1 MDLLELQQRANILVD
16 KVNQYEENLTGLELD
31 ENQVINEHTYVDIFC
46 LRPVL
51 KLLFG
56 KDVSEKLSRTTVNDN
71 PLRLYLSSAPANN
84 QYTTF
89 FKEPSGY
96 IITEFEQPVL
106 TTNGTIGGEDFAVGY
121 FGGKVKSGWNAFNAT
136 NPTAGRFDCE
146 PDDTSSF
153 ATLVYYYPTP
163 IYATSFILNSSNA
176 GDVNY
181 MLVPRS
187 AKLYGSN
194 DLENWNDIT
203 KYTLLN
209 TYNFGNE
216 LEDTPDHEYLTKNV
230 NSYKLYALR
239 VTDTEYTDNRCM
251 IGYFKING
259 YSRQPTI
266 EDDWYVN
273 GTEHP
278 FIQNI
283 DMWNSYNMTQLDIQQ
298 LKGMTRQEAIEK
310 GIGLS
315 YSSNIKDALVTES
328 QVANLFNWNT
338 TSDVL
343 TKNNT
348 YTFNRQVPGLVL
360 YYLGNGYDGVYTAT
374 IPYNPVSAN
383 INNVNFKTPP
393 LYGAYYDNTD
403 ITKSQVGLEMGAE
416 CCRIFLPGCNYLGG
430 KLLSPQ
436 QIWQPDR
443 KVGDANLNY
452 GYNYQG
458 KALYH
463 ELVFKQRR
471 TGCEASGV
479 DFTEA
484 LSTVPDNDPQGLAT
498 RLTLAHQK
506 DYYFNRPW
514 FKELDRYSSI
524 PDSSS
529 SLASNIISNSN
540 VEYTEIGDL
549 ADFITTHGS
558 LSIDDGVA
566 SNFSTQNYASIT
578 NNSTYKNNNTYI
590 FTFTTASDISTLQ
603 NIYHA
608 EKFLN
613 LEVAN
618 GYIRSF
624 CWQTIVTTN
633 LKQVAANTQYTI
645 KVVVS
650 NSNTKTF
657 YEVDSNGTET
667 QLFVMSDSGMDF
679 NNTSYSSLIGLGSYN
694 HDSPFLGT
702 MDFKNCSVQLQNS
715 DTIQSFVEVTNQT
728 RPMTDEEFYNNY
740 KLDYNT
746 FADALN
752 LPK

>member
-16 KVNQYEENLTGLELD
+16 KVNQYEESLTGLELD
-31 ENQVINEHTYVDIFC
+31 ENQVINEHKYVDIFC

-56 KDVSEKLSRTTVNDN
+56 KDVSEKTSRTTVNDN

-89 FKEPSGY
+89 FKKPSGY
-96 IITEFEQPVL
+96 INIPFEQPVV
-106 TTNGTIGGEDFAVGY
+106 TESGAPGGDTFTAGSFNGHTV
-121 FGGKVKSGWNAFNAT
+121 SGWNASWAT
-136 NPTAGRFDCE
+136 NPTEGRFDYE
-146 PDDTSSF
+146 PFNSSGF
-153 ATLVYYYPTP
+153 LVYYYPEAQ
-163 IYATSFILNSSNA
+163 IATSFEISSLNAS
-176 GDVNY
+176 DVDY
-181 MLVPRS
+181 MLVPKK
-187 AKLYGSN
+187 ANLYGTN
-194 DLENWNDIT
+194 DVDNWQDIT
-203 KYTLLN
+203 KYTLLHS
-209 TYNFGNE
+209 YNFGSE
-216 LEDTPDHEYLTKNV
+216 LKNNDTHTYQINNT
-230 NSYKLYALR
+230 NSYKIYALE
-239 VTDTEYTDNRCM
+239 VTDTDYTDDRFM
-251 IGYFKING
+251 IGYFKINC
-259 YSRQPTI
+259 YTRQPSEI
-266 EDDWYVN
+266 EDWYVN
-273 GTEHP
+273 GTEHS
-278 FIQNI
+278 FVQNI
-283 DMWNSYNMTQLDIQQ
+283 DMWNNYNMTQLDIQQ
-298 LKGMTRQEAIEK
+298 LKEMTRQEAIEK

-338 TSDVL
+338 TSDIL

-374 IPYNPVSAN
+374 IPYNPVSSN
-383 INNVNFKTPP
+383 INSVNFKTPP
-393 LYGAYYDNTD
+393 LYGAYYDNTE
-403 ITKSQVGLEMGAE
+403 ISESQVGLDMGAE
-416 CCRIFLPGCNYLGG
+416 CCRIFLPGCNYFSGRLI
-430 KLLSPQ
+430 SPQ

-471 TGCEASGV
+471 TGCEAANV

-498 RLTLAHQK
+498 RLTLSHQK

-514 FKELDRYSSI
+514 FNELDSYSSI

-549 ADFITTHGS
+549 ADFITTNGS

-566 SNFSTQNYASIT
+566 SNFSTQNYASMT

-590 FTFTTASDISTLQ
+590 FTFTTASNINNSQ
-603 NIYHA
+603 NVFYS
-608 EKFLN
+608 EYFFN
-613 LEVAN
+613 LEVHS
-618 GYIRSF
+618 GYLRSYS
-624 CWQTIVTTN
+624 WQTKTTVK
-633 LKQVAANTQYTI
+633 LKQVATNAQYTI

-657 YEVDSNGTET
+657 YDVNEDGTET
-667 QLFVMSDSGMDF
+667 QLYVMSDSAMNF
-679 NNTSYSSLIGLGSYN
+679 SNTSYSSLIGLSSYN
-694 HDSPFLGT
+694 QDSPFLGT
-702 MDFKNCSVQLQNS
+702 MDFKNCSIQLNGS
-715 DTIQSFVEVTNQT
+715 DTPQTFVEVIKKT
-728 RPMTDEEFYNNY
+728 RPMTDDEFYNSY

>member
-1 MDLLELQQRANILVD
+1 MDLLELQQRANVLVD
-16 KVNQYEENLTGLELD
+16 KVNQYEESLTGLELD
-31 ENQVINEHTYVDIFC
+31 ENQVINEHTYADIFC

-56 KDVSEKLSRTTVNDN
+56 KDVSEKLSRTTVNDIDFN
-71 PLRLYLSSAPANN
+71 LISSSAPANN
-84 QYTTF
+84 TTISF
-89 FKEPSGY
+89 FE
-96 IITEFEQPVL
+96 
-106 TTNGTIGGEDFAVGY
+106 
-121 FGGKVKSGWNAFNAT
+121 
-136 NPTAGRFDCE
+136 
-146 PDDTSSF
+146 
-153 ATLVYYYPTP
+153 
-163 IYATSFILNSSNA
+163 
-176 GDVNY
+176 
-181 MLVPRS
+181 
-187 AKLYGSN
+187 
-194 DLENWNDIT
+194 
-203 KYTLLN
+203 N
-209 TYNFGNE
+209 TYS
-216 LEDTPDHEYLTKNV
+216 TV
-230 NSYKLYALR
+230 
-239 VTDTEYTDNRCM
+239 
-251 IGYFKING
+251 
-259 YSRQPTI
+259 
-266 EDDWYVN
+266 
-273 GTEHP
+273 EHP
-278 FIQNI
+278 FVQNI
-283 DMWNSYNMTQLDIQQ
+283 DMWNSYNMTQLDVQQ
-298 LKGMTRQEAIEK
+298 LKEMTRQEAIEK

-348 YTFNRQVPGLVL
+348 YAFNRQVPGLVL

-383 INNVNFKTPP
+383 INYVNFNTPP
-393 LYGAYYDNTD
+393 LYGAYYDKSD

-416 CCRIFLPGCNYLGG
+416 CCRIFLPGCNFFGG
-430 KLLSPQ
+430 RLLSPQ

-484 LSTVPDNDPQGLAT
+484 LSSIPDNDPQGLAT
-498 RLTLAHQK
+498 RLTLSHQR
-506 DYYFNRPW
+506 DYYYNRPW
-514 FKELDRYSSI
+514 FSELNTYRNN
-524 PDSSS
+524 PDNSS
-529 SLASNIISNSN
+529 SLANKIIDNSKM
-540 VEYTEIGDL
+540 EYEVIGDL
-549 ADFITTHGS
+549 ADFITKQPGLVLT
-558 LSIDDGVA
+558 DGIA
-566 SNFSTQNYASIT
+566 SSFSSQNYASIT
-578 NNSTYKNNNTYI
+578 NNSTYKNNNIYI
-590 FTFTTASDISTLQ
+590 FDFTTGSNVSSTQ
-603 NIYHA
+603 NIFHSEY
-608 EKFLN
+608 FLN
-613 LEVAN
+613 LEVSN
-618 GYIRSF
+618 NQLRSYS
-624 CWQTIVTTN
+624 WSGSTN
-633 LKQVAANTQYTI
+633 TLISIEPNKHYKI

-679 NNTSYSSLIGLGSYN
+679 NNTSYSSLIGLSSYN

-702 MDFKNCSVQLQNS
+702 MDFKNCSVQLHNS

>member
-1 MDLLELQQRANILVD
+1 MDLLELQQRANVLVD
-16 KVNQYEENLTGLELD
+16 KVNQYEESLTGLELD
-31 ENQVINEHTYVDIFC
+31 EEQIINEHKYVDIFC

-89 FKEPSGY
+89 FKTSSGY
-96 IITEFEQPVL
+96 INVPFEQPIV
-106 TTNGTIGGEDFAVGY
+106 TTDGTPGGTSFVACSFNGRVREWRAY
-121 FGGKVKSGWNAFNAT
+121 YAT
-136 NPTAGRFDCE
+136 NPTEGRFDCE
-146 PDDTSSF
+146 PFNSSGF
-153 ATLVYYYPTP
+153 LVYYYPEAQ
-163 IYATSFILNSSNA
+163 IATSFEISSLNA
-176 GDVNY
+176 ADAKY
-181 MLVPRS
+181 ALVPKKAS
-187 AKLYGSN
+187 LYGSN
-194 DLENWNDIT
+194 DIENWQDKT
-203 KYTLLN
+203 KYTLLQS
-209 TYNFGNE
+209 YDFENE
-216 LEDTPDHEYLTKNV
+216 LKNNDTHTYQINNT
-230 NSYKLYALR
+230 NSYRMYALE
-239 VTDTEYTDNRCM
+239 VTDTDYSQDRFM
-251 IGYFKING
+251 IGYFKINCYAKRLIG
-259 YSRQPTI
+259 EY
-266 EDDWYVN
+266 DWYVN

-278 FIQNI
+278 FVQNI
-283 DMWNSYNMTQLDIQQ
+283 DMWNNYNMTQLDIQQ
-298 LKGMTRQEAIEK
+298 LKEMTRQEAIEK

-338 TSDVL
+338 TSDVV

-383 INNVNFKTPP
+383 INYVNFNTPP
-393 LYGAYYDNTD
+393 LYGAYYDKDD

-416 CCRIFLPGCNYLGG
+416 CCRIFLPGCNFFGG
-430 KLLSPQ
+430 RLLSPQ
-436 QIWQPDR
+436 QIWQPDKR
-443 KVGDANLNY
+443 VGDDNINL

-471 TGCEASGV
+471 TGCEDADV

-498 RLTLAHQK
+498 RLTLSHQK

-514 FKELDRYSSI
+514 FKELDSYSSI

-549 ADFITTHGS
+549 ADFITTNGS
-558 LSIDDGVA
+558 LSIDDGIV
-566 SNFSTQNYASIT
+566 SNFSRENYASIT
-578 NNSTYKNNNTYI
+578 NNSTYKNNNIYI
-590 FTFTTASDISTLQ
+590 FDFTTGSNVSSTQ
-603 NIYHA
+603 NIFHSEY
-608 EKFLN
+608 FLN
-613 LEVAN
+613 LEVSSN
-618 GYIRSF
+618 KLSSYSWSGS
-624 CWQTIVTTN
+624 TN
-633 LKQVAANTQYTI
+633 TLKSIEPNKHYTI
-645 KVVVS
+645 KVVIS

-657 YEVDSNGTET
+657 YEIAEDGTEN
-667 QLFVMSDSGMDF
+667 QLLVMTDTGMNF
-679 NNTSYSSLIGLGSYN
+679 NNTSYNTFIGLSSYN
-694 HDSPFLGT
+694 QDSPFLGT
-702 MDFKNCSVQLQNS
+702 MDFKNCSVQLNGS
-715 DTIQSFVEVTNQT
+715 EDVIPFIEVVEKT
-728 RPMTDEEFYNNY
+728 RPMTDDEFYNSY

>member
-1 MDLLELQQRANILVD
+1 MDLLELQQRANVLVD
-16 KVNQYEENLTGLELD
+16 KVNQYEESLVGLELD

-56 KDVSEKLSRTTVNDN
+56 KDVTEKLSRTTVNDIDFN
-71 PLRLYLSSAPANN
+71 LISSSAPANN
-84 QYTTF
+84 TTISF
-89 FKEPSGY
+89 FE
-96 IITEFEQPVL
+96 
-106 TTNGTIGGEDFAVGY
+106 
-121 FGGKVKSGWNAFNAT
+121 
-136 NPTAGRFDCE
+136 
-146 PDDTSSF
+146 
-153 ATLVYYYPTP
+153 
-163 IYATSFILNSSNA
+163 
-176 GDVNY
+176 
-181 MLVPRS
+181 
-187 AKLYGSN
+187 
-194 DLENWNDIT
+194 
-203 KYTLLN
+203 N
-209 TYNFGNE
+209 TYS
-216 LEDTPDHEYLTKNV
+216 TV
-230 NSYKLYALR
+230 
-239 VTDTEYTDNRCM
+239 
-251 IGYFKING
+251 
-259 YSRQPTI
+259 
-266 EDDWYVN
+266 
-273 GTEHP
+273 EHP
-278 FIQNI
+278 FYQNI
-283 DMWNSYNMTQLDIQQ
+283 DMWNNYNMTQLDIQQ
-298 LKGMTRQEAIEK
+298 LKEMTRQEAIEK

-383 INNVNFKTPP
+383 INYVNFNTPP
-393 LYGAYYDNTD
+393 LYGAYYDKDD

-416 CCRIFLPGCNYLGG
+416 CCRIFLPGCNFFGG
-430 KLLSPQ
+430 RLISPQ
-436 QIWQPDR
+436 QIWQPDKR
-443 KVGDANLNY
+443 VGDANLNL

-471 TGCEASGV
+471 TGCQDANV

-498 RLTLAHQK
+498 RLTLSHQK

-514 FKELDRYSSI
+514 FKELDSYSSI
-524 PDSSS
+524 PDNSS
-529 SLASNIISNSN
+529 SLANKIIDNSKM
-540 VEYTEIGDL
+540 EYEAIGDL
-549 ADFITTHGS
+549 ADFITKQPGLVLT
-558 LSIDDGVA
+558 DGIA
-566 SNFSTQNYASIT
+566 SSFSSQNYASIT

-590 FTFTTASDISTLQ
+590 FTFTTASNISTLQ

-608 EKFLN
+608 ENFFN
-613 LEVAN
+613 LEVTN
-618 GYIRSF
+618 GYLRSYS
-624 CWQTIVTTN
+624 WQSRITTK

-679 NNTSYSSLIGLGSYN
+679 NNTSYNTFIGLSSYN
-694 HDSPFLGT
+694 QDSPFLGT
-702 MDFKNCSVQLQNS
+702 MDFKNCSIQLNGS
-715 DTIQSFVEVTNQT
+715 DTPQTFVEVIKKT
-728 RPMTDEEFYNNY
+728 RPMTDDEFYNSY

>member
-1 MDLLELQQRANILVD
+1 MDLLELQQRANVLVD
-16 KVNQYEENLTGLELD
+16 KVNQYEESLTGLELD
-31 ENQVINEHTYVDIFC
+31 EEQIINEHKYVDIFC

-89 FKEPSGY
+89 FKTSSGY
-96 IITEFEQPVL
+96 INVPFEQPVL
-106 TTNGTIGGEDFAVGY
+106 TEDGTIGGNEFAVGS
-121 FGGKVKSGWNAFNAT
+121 FNGKVGQWTASWAT
-136 NPTAGRFDCE
+136 NPTAGRFDCIPFSE
-146 PDDTSSF
+146 SVKGF
-153 ATLVYYYPTP
+153 LVYYYPEAQ
-163 IYATSFILNSSNA
+163 IATSFEISSLNA
-176 GDVNY
+176 TDANY
-181 MLVPRS
+181 ALVPKK
-187 AKLYGSN
+187 ANLYGSN
-194 DLENWNDIT
+194 DIENWQDKT
-203 KYTLLN
+203 KYTLLQSYDFGSDLKN
-209 TYNFGNE
+209 TETHTYQVHN
-216 LEDTPDHEYLTKNV
+216 T
-230 NSYKLYALR
+230 NSYRLYALE
-239 VTDTEYTDNRCM
+239 VTDTAYHLDRFM
-251 IGYFKING
+251 IGYFKINC
-259 YSRQPTI
+259 YSKQPSGAT
-266 EDDWYVN
+266 DWYVN
-273 GTEHP
+273 GTSHP
-278 FIQNI
+278 FVQNI
-283 DMWNSYNMTQLDIQQ
+283 DMWNSYNMTQLDVQQ
-298 LKGMTRQEAIEK
+298 LKEMTRQEAIEK

-383 INNVNFKTPP
+383 INYVNFNTPP
-393 LYGAYYDNTD
+393 LYGAYYDKSD

-416 CCRIFLPGCNYLGG
+416 CCRIFLPGCNYFSGR
-430 KLLSPQ
+430 LLSPQ

-484 LSTVPDNDPQGLAT
+484 LSSIPDNDPQGLAT
-498 RLTLAHQK
+498 RLTLSHQK

-514 FKELDRYSSI
+514 FKELDSYSSI

-549 ADFITTHGS
+549 ADFITTNGS

-566 SNFSTQNYASIT
+566 SNFSRENYASIT
-578 NNSTYKNNNTYI
+578 NNSTYKNNNIYI
-590 FTFTTASDISTLQ
+590 FDFTTGSNVSSTQ
-603 NIYHA
+603 NIFHSEY
-608 EKFLN
+608 FLN
-613 LEVAN
+613 LEVSN
-618 GYIRSF
+618 NQLRSYS
-624 CWQTIVTTN
+624 WSGSTN
-633 LKQVAANTQYTI
+633 TLISIEPNKHYKI

-657 YEVDSNGTET
+657 YRINDDNTET
-667 QLFVMSDSGMDF
+667 QLLVMTDSGMSF
-679 NNTSYSSLIGLGSYN
+679 NNTSYSSLIGLSSYN

-702 MDFKNCSVQLQNS
+702 MDFKNCSIQLNGS
-715 DTIQSFVEVTNQT
+715 DTPQTFVEVIKKT
-728 RPMTDEEFYNNY
+728 RPMTDDEFYNSY

>member
-1 MDLLELQQRANILVD
+1 MNLLELQQRANVLVD
-16 KVNQYEENLTGLELD
+16 KVNQYEESLTGLELD
-31 ENQVINEHTYVDIFC
+31 ENQVINEHKYVDIFC

-56 KDVSEKLSRTTVNDN
+56 KDASEKTSRTTVNDIDFN
-71 PLRLYLSSAPANN
+71 LISSNAPANN
-84 QYTTF
+84 TTISF
-89 FKEPSGY
+89 FE
-96 IITEFEQPVL
+96 
-106 TTNGTIGGEDFAVGY
+106 
-121 FGGKVKSGWNAFNAT
+121 
-136 NPTAGRFDCE
+136 
-146 PDDTSSF
+146 
-153 ATLVYYYPTP
+153 
-163 IYATSFILNSSNA
+163 
-176 GDVNY
+176 
-181 MLVPRS
+181 
-187 AKLYGSN
+187 
-194 DLENWNDIT
+194 
-203 KYTLLN
+203 N
-209 TYNFGNE
+209 TYS
-216 LEDTPDHEYLTKNV
+216 TV
-230 NSYKLYALR
+230 
-239 VTDTEYTDNRCM
+239 
-251 IGYFKING
+251 
-259 YSRQPTI
+259 
-266 EDDWYVN
+266 
-273 GTEHP
+273 EHP
-278 FIQNI
+278 FVQNI
-283 DMWNSYNMTQLDIQQ
+283 DMWNNYNMTQLDIQQ
-298 LKGMTRQEAIEK
+298 LKQMTREEAIEK

-383 INNVNFKTPP
+383 INYVNFNNPP
-393 LYGAYYDNTD
+393 LYGAYYDKDD

-416 CCRIFLPGCNYLGG
+416 CCRIFLPGCNYFGG
-430 KLLSPQ
+430 RLLSPQ
-436 QIWQPDR
+436 QIWQPDKR
-443 KVGDANLNY
+443 VGEANINL

-471 TGCEASGV
+471 TGCQDADV

-498 RLTLAHQK
+498 RLTLSHQK

-514 FKELDRYSSI
+514 FTELDSYSLKS
-524 PDSSS
+524 DSSS
-529 SLASNIISNSN
+529 NLASNIISNSN

-566 SNFSTQNYASIT
+566 SNFSRQNYASMP
-578 NNSTYKNNNTYI
+578 NNSTYKNNNIYI
-590 FTFTTASDISTLQ
+590 FDFTTGSNVSSTQ
-603 NIYHA
+603 NVFHS

-613 LEVAN
+613 LEVGDN
-618 GYIRSF
+618 KLTSYSWLGST
-624 CWQTIVTTN
+624 QT
-633 LKQVAANTQYTI
+633 LKNIEPNNHYTI
-645 KVVVS
+645 KVVIS

-657 YEVDSNGTET
+657 YEVNDDGTEN
-667 QLFVMSDSGMDF
+667 QLFVMTDTGMSF
-679 NNTSYSSLIGLGSYN
+679 NDTSYNTFIGLSSYN
-694 HDSPFLGT
+694 QDSPFLGT
-702 MDFKNCSVQLQNS
+702 MDFEKCSIQLNGS
-715 DTIQSFVEVTNQT
+715 DTPQTFVEVIEKT
-728 RPMTDEEFYNNY
+728 RPMTDDEFYNSY

>member
-1 MDLLELQQRANILVD
+1 MDLLELQQRANVLVD
-16 KVNQYEENLTGLELD
+16 KVNQYEESLTGLELD
-31 ENQVINEHTYVDIFC
+31 ENQVINEHKYVDIFC

-56 KDVSEKLSRTTVNDN
+56 KDVSEKLSRTTVNDIDFN
-71 PLRLYLSSAPANN
+71 LISSSAPANN
-84 QYTTF
+84 TTISF
-89 FKEPSGY
+89 FE
-96 IITEFEQPVL
+96 
-106 TTNGTIGGEDFAVGY
+106 
-121 FGGKVKSGWNAFNAT
+121 
-136 NPTAGRFDCE
+136 
-146 PDDTSSF
+146 
-153 ATLVYYYPTP
+153 
-163 IYATSFILNSSNA
+163 
-176 GDVNY
+176 
-181 MLVPRS
+181 
-187 AKLYGSN
+187 
-194 DLENWNDIT
+194 
-203 KYTLLN
+203 N
-209 TYNFGNE
+209 TYS
-216 LEDTPDHEYLTKNV
+216 TV
-230 NSYKLYALR
+230 
-239 VTDTEYTDNRCM
+239 
-251 IGYFKING
+251 
-259 YSRQPTI
+259 
-266 EDDWYVN
+266 
-273 GTEHP
+273 EHP
-278 FIQNI
+278 FVQNI
-283 DMWNSYNMTQLDIQQ
+283 DMWNSYNMTQLDVQQ
-298 LKGMTRQEAIEK
+298 LKEMTRQEAIEK

-383 INNVNFKTPP
+383 INYVNFNTPP
-393 LYGAYYDNTD
+393 LYGAYYDKSD

-416 CCRIFLPGCNYLGG
+416 CCRIFLPGCNFFGG
-430 KLLSPQ
+430 RLLSPQ
-436 QIWQPDR
+436 QIWQPDKR
-443 KVGDANLNY
+443 VGEANINL

-471 TGCEASGV
+471 TGCQDANV

-498 RLTLAHQK
+498 RLTLSHQK

-514 FKELDRYSSI
+514 FKELDSYSSI

-558 LSIDDGVA
+558 LSIDDGVV

-578 NNSTYKNNNTYI
+578 NNSTYKNNNIYI
-590 FTFTTASDISTLQ
+590 FDFTTGSNVSSTQ
-603 NIYHA
+603 NVFHSEY
-608 EKFLN
+608 FLN
-613 LEVAN
+613 LEVSSN
-618 GYIRSF
+618 KLSSYSWSGS
-624 CWQTIVTTN
+624 TN
-633 LKQVAANTQYTI
+633 TLKSIEPNTHYTI
-645 KVVVS
+645 KVVIS

-657 YEVDSNGTET
+657 YELDEDGTEN
-667 QLFVMSDSGMDF
+667 QLLVMTDTGMDF
-679 NNTSYSSLIGLGSYN
+679 NNTSYNTFIGLSSYN
-694 HDSPFLGT
+694 QDSPFLGT
-702 MDFKNCSVQLQNS
+702 MDFKNCSIQLNGS
-715 DTIQSFVEVTNQT
+715 DTPQTFVEVIKKT
-728 RPMTDEEFYNNY
+728 RPMTDDEFYNSY

>member
-1 MDLLELQQRANILVD
+1 MDLLELQQRANVLVD
-16 KVNQYEENLTGLELD
+16 KVNQYEESLVGLELD

-56 KDVSEKLSRTTVNDN
+56 KDVTEKLSRTTVNDIDFN
-71 PLRLYLSSAPANN
+71 LISSSAPANN
-84 QYTTF
+84 TTISF
-89 FKEPSGY
+89 FE
-96 IITEFEQPVL
+96 
-106 TTNGTIGGEDFAVGY
+106 
-121 FGGKVKSGWNAFNAT
+121 
-136 NPTAGRFDCE
+136 
-146 PDDTSSF
+146 
-153 ATLVYYYPTP
+153 
-163 IYATSFILNSSNA
+163 
-176 GDVNY
+176 
-181 MLVPRS
+181 
-187 AKLYGSN
+187 
-194 DLENWNDIT
+194 
-203 KYTLLN
+203 N
-209 TYNFGNE
+209 TYS
-216 LEDTPDHEYLTKNV
+216 TV
-230 NSYKLYALR
+230 
-239 VTDTEYTDNRCM
+239 
-251 IGYFKING
+251 
-259 YSRQPTI
+259 
-266 EDDWYVN
+266 
-273 GTEHP
+273 EHP
-278 FIQNI
+278 FYQNI
-283 DMWNSYNMTQLDIQQ
+283 DMWNNYNMTQLDIQQ
-298 LKGMTRQEAIEK
+298 LKEMTRQEAIEK

-383 INNVNFKTPP
+383 INYVNFNTPP
-393 LYGAYYDNTD
+393 LYGAYYDKSD

-416 CCRIFLPGCNYLGG
+416 CCRIFLPGCNFFGG
-430 KLLSPQ
+430 RLLSPQ
-436 QIWQPDR
+436 QIWQPDKR
-443 KVGDANLNY
+443 VGEANINL

-471 TGCEASGV
+471 TGCQDANV

-498 RLTLAHQK
+498 RLTLSHQK

-514 FKELDRYSSI
+514 FKELDSYSSI

-558 LSIDDGVA
+558 LSIDDGVV

-578 NNSTYKNNNTYI
+578 NNSTYKNNNIYI
-590 FTFTTASDISTLQ
+590 FDFTTGSNVSSTQ
-603 NIYHA
+603 NVFHSEY
-608 EKFLN
+608 FLN
-613 LEVAN
+613 LEVSSN
-618 GYIRSF
+618 KLSSYSWSGS
-624 CWQTIVTTN
+624 TN
-633 LKQVAANTQYTI
+633 TLKSIEPNTHYTI
-645 KVVVS
+645 KVVIS

-657 YEVDSNGTET
+657 YELDEDGTEN
-667 QLFVMSDSGMDF
+667 QLLVMTDTGMDF
-679 NNTSYSSLIGLGSYN
+679 NNTSYNTFIGLSSYN
-694 HDSPFLGT
+694 QDSPFLGT
-702 MDFKNCSVQLQNS
+702 MDFKNCSIQLNGS
-715 DTIQSFVEVTNQT
+715 DTPQTFVEVIKKT
-728 RPMTDEEFYNNY
+728 RPMTDDEFYNSY

>member
-1 MDLLELQQRANILVD
+1 MDLLELQQRANVLVD
-16 KVNQYEENLTGLELD
+16 KVNEYEESLIGLELD
-31 ENQVINEHTYVDIFC
+31 EEQIINEHKYVDIFC

-89 FKEPSGY
+89 FKTSSGY
-96 IITEFEQPVL
+96 INVPFEQPVL
-106 TTNGTIGGEDFAVGY
+106 TEDGTIGGSSFAVGN
-121 FGGKVKSGWNAFNAT
+121 FNGEVKEWYAYYAT
-136 NPTAGRFDCE
+136 NPTVGRFDFE
-146 PDDTSSF
+146 PFNSSGF
-153 ATLVYYYPTP
+153 LVYYYPEAQIAKSFEISSLNATDVG
-163 IYATSFILNSSNA
+163 YA
-176 GDVNY
+176 
-181 MLVPRS
+181 LVPKKAS
-187 AKLYGSN
+187 LYGSN
-194 DLENWNDIT
+194 DIENWQDKT
-203 KYTLLN
+203 KYTLLQS
-209 TYNFGNE
+209 YDFKNE
-216 LEDTPDHEYLTKNV
+216 LKNKDTHTYQINNT
-230 NSYKLYALR
+230 NSYRMYALE
-239 VTDTEYTDNRCM
+239 VTDTDYSYDRFQ
-251 IGYFKING
+251 IGYFKINC
-259 YSRQPTI
+259 YAKHQKC
-266 EDDWYVN
+266 DWYVN

-278 FIQNI
+278 FVQNI
-283 DMWNSYNMTQLDIQQ
+283 DMWNNYNMTQLDIQQ
-298 LKGMTRQEAIEK
+298 LKQMTREEAIEK

-338 TSDVL
+338 TSDVV

-374 IPYNPVSAN
+374 IPYNPVSSN
-383 INNVNFKTPP
+383 INYVNFNTPP
-393 LYGAYYDNTD
+393 LYGAYYDKSD

-416 CCRIFLPGCNYLGG
+416 CCRIFLPGCNFFGG
-430 KLLSPQ
+430 SLLSPQ

-443 KVGDANLNY
+443 RVGEANINL

-471 TGCEASGV
+471 TGCQDADV

-498 RLTLAHQK
+498 RLTLSHQK

-514 FKELDRYSSI
+514 FKELDSYSSI

-549 ADFITTHGS
+549 ADFITTNGS
-558 LSIDDGVA
+558 LSIDDGIV
-566 SNFSTQNYASIT
+566 SNFSREKYASIT

-590 FTFTTASDISTLQ
+590 FDFTTGSNVSSTQ
-603 NIYHA
+603 NIFHSEY
-608 EKFLN
+608 FLN
-613 LEVAN
+613 LEVSN
-618 GYIRSF
+618 NQLTSYSWSGS
-624 CWQTIVTTN
+624 TN
-633 LKQVAANTQYTI
+633 TLISIEPNKHYKI

-657 YEVDSNGTET
+657 YRINDDNTET
-667 QLFVMSDSGMDF
+667 QLLVMTDSGMSFD
-679 NNTSYSSLIGLGSYN
+679 NTDYSSLIGLSSYN
-694 HDSPFLGT
+694 HEGPFLGT

-715 DTIQSFVEVTNQT
+715 DTIQSFVEVTKQT
-728 RPMTDEEFYNNY
+728 RPMTDDEFYNSY

-746 FADALN
+746 FADALS

>member
-1 MDLLELQQRANILVD
+1 MDLLELQQRANVLVD
-16 KVNQYEENLTGLELD
+16 KVNQYEESLTGLELD

-96 IITEFEQPVL
+96 ITVPFEQPVL
-106 TTNGTIGGEDFAVGY
+106 TYSGTPGGNDFMASSWNGHTV
-121 FGGKVKSGWNAFNAT
+121 SGWNASWAT
-136 NPTAGRFDCE
+136 NPTEGRFDYK
-146 PDDTSSF
+146 PFNSSGF
-153 ATLVYYYPTP
+153 LVYYYPEAQ
-163 IYATSFILNSSNA
+163 IATSFEISSLNAS
-176 GDVNY
+176 DVGY
-181 MLVPRS
+181 MLVPKK
-187 AKLYGSN
+187 ANLYGSN
-194 DLENWNDIT
+194 DIDNWQDKS
-203 KYTLLN
+203 KYTLIQSYDFGDALKNNDTHTYQINN
-209 TYNFGNE
+209 T
-216 LEDTPDHEYLTKNV
+216 
-230 NSYKLYALR
+230 NSYKMYILE
-239 VTDTEYTDNRCM
+239 VTDTDYENDRFM
-251 IGYFKING
+251 IGYFKINC
-259 YSRQPTI
+259 YSLVEQDD
-266 EDDWYVN
+266 DDWYIN
-273 GTEHP
+273 GTEHT
-278 FIQNI
+278 FVQNI
-283 DMWNSYNMTQLDIQQ
+283 DMWNNYNMTQLDIQQ
-298 LKGMTRQEAIEK
+298 LKYMTREEAIQQ

-338 TSDVL
+338 TTDIS

-348 YTFNRQVPGLVL
+348 YTFNRQVPGIVL
-360 YYLGNGYDGVYTAT
+360 YYLGNGYNNVYTAT
-374 IPYNPVSAN
+374 IPYNPVTSN
-383 INNVNFKTPP
+383 INYVNFKTPP

-403 ITKSQVGLEMGAE
+403 ITESQVGLDMGAE

-436 QIWQPDR
+436 QIWQPDK
-443 KVGDANLNY
+443 KVGDANINL

-471 TGCEASGV
+471 TGCGTASV
-479 DFTEA
+479 DFSKA
-484 LSTVPDNDPQGLAT
+484 VSLVPDNDPQGLAT
-498 RLTLAHQK
+498 RLTLSHQK
-506 DYYFNRPW
+506 DYYYNRPW
-514 FKELDRYSSI
+514 FKELNSYINNPDNSSNLVDKI
-524 PDSSS
+524 VD
-529 SLASNIISNSN
+529 NSK
-540 VEYTEIGDL
+540 VEYEVIGDL
-549 ADFITTHGS
+549 ADFITKQPGLVLT
-558 LSIDDGVA
+558 DGIA
-566 SNFSTQNYASIT
+566 SGFSSQNYASIT

-590 FTFTTASDISTLQ
+590 FTFTTASNISTSQ

-613 LEVAN
+613 LEVSN
-618 GYIRSF
+618 GYIRSYS
-624 CWQTIVTTN
+624 WQTNTATN
-633 LKQVAANTQYTI
+633 LKQAVANTQYTI

-679 NNTSYSSLIGLGSYN
+679 NDTSYSSLIGLSSHN
-694 HDSPFLGT
+694 NSSPFLGT
-702 MDFKNCSVQLQNS
+702 INFTKSSVQLQNS
-715 DTIQSFVEVTNQT
+715 DTIQSFVEVTKQT
-728 RPMTDEEFYNNY
+728 RPMTDEEFYNSY

>member
-1 MDLLELQQRANILVD
+1 MDLLELQQRANVLVD
-16 KVNQYEENLTGLELD
+16 KVNEYEESLIGLELD
-31 ENQVINEHTYVDIFC
+31 ENQVINEHKYVDIFC

-56 KDVSEKLSRTTVNDN
+56 KDVSEKLSRTTVNDIDFN
-71 PLRLYLSSAPANN
+71 LISSNAPANN
-84 QYTTF
+84 TTISF
-89 FKEPSGY
+89 FE
-96 IITEFEQPVL
+96 
-106 TTNGTIGGEDFAVGY
+106 
-121 FGGKVKSGWNAFNAT
+121 
-136 NPTAGRFDCE
+136 
-146 PDDTSSF
+146 
-153 ATLVYYYPTP
+153 
-163 IYATSFILNSSNA
+163 
-176 GDVNY
+176 
-181 MLVPRS
+181 
-187 AKLYGSN
+187 
-194 DLENWNDIT
+194 
-203 KYTLLN
+203 N
-209 TYNFGNE
+209 TYS
-216 LEDTPDHEYLTKNV
+216 TV
-230 NSYKLYALR
+230 
-239 VTDTEYTDNRCM
+239 
-251 IGYFKING
+251 
-259 YSRQPTI
+259 
-266 EDDWYVN
+266 
-273 GTEHP
+273 EHP
-278 FIQNI
+278 FVQNI
-283 DMWNSYNMTQLDIQQ
+283 DMWNNYNMTQLDIQQ
-298 LKGMTRQEAIEK
+298 LKQMTREEAIEK

-383 INNVNFKTPP
+383 INYVNFNNPP
-393 LYGAYYDNTD
+393 LYGAYYDKAD

-416 CCRIFLPGCNYLGG
+416 CCRIFLPGCNFFGG
-430 KLLSPQ
+430 RLLSPQ
-436 QIWQPDR
+436 QIWQPDKR
-443 KVGDANLNY
+443 AGEANINL

-471 TGCEASGV
+471 TGCQDADV

-498 RLTLAHQK
+498 RLTLSHQK

-514 FKELDRYSSI
+514 FKELDSYSSI

-549 ADFITTHGS
+549 ADFITTNGS
-558 LSIDDGVA
+558 LSIDDGIV
-566 SNFSTQNYASIT
+566 SNFSRENYASIT
-578 NNSTYKNNNTYI
+578 NNSTYKNNNIYI
-590 FTFTTASDISTLQ
+590 FDFTTGSNVSSTQ
-603 NIYHA
+603 NIFHSEY
-608 EKFLN
+608 FLN
-613 LEVAN
+613 LEVSN
-618 GYIRSF
+618 NQLRSYS
-624 CWQTIVTTN
+624 WSGRKTN
-633 LKQVAANTQYTI
+633 TLISIEPNKHYKI

-657 YEVDSNGTET
+657 YRINDDNTET
-667 QLFVMSDSGMDF
+667 QLLVMTDSGMSF
-679 NNTSYSSLIGLGSYN
+679 NNTDYSSLIGLSSYN
-694 HDSPFLGT
+694 HEGPFLGT
-702 MDFKNCSVQLQNS
+702 MDFKNCSIQLS
-715 DTIQSFVEVTNQT
+715 GSEDVIPFIEIVEKT
-728 RPMTDEEFYNNY
+728 RPMTDDEFYNSY

>member
-1 MDLLELQQRANILVD
+1 MDLLELQQRANVLVD
-16 KVNQYEENLTGLELD
+16 KVNQYEESLTGLELD
-31 ENQVINEHTYVDIFC
+31 ENQVINEHKYVDIFC

-56 KDVSEKLSRTTVNDN
+56 KSISEKTSRTTVNDIDFN
-71 PLRLYLSSAPANN
+71 LISSNAPANN
-84 QYTTF
+84 TTISF
-89 FKEPSGY
+89 FE
-96 IITEFEQPVL
+96 
-106 TTNGTIGGEDFAVGY
+106 
-121 FGGKVKSGWNAFNAT
+121 
-136 NPTAGRFDCE
+136 
-146 PDDTSSF
+146 
-153 ATLVYYYPTP
+153 
-163 IYATSFILNSSNA
+163 
-176 GDVNY
+176 
-181 MLVPRS
+181 
-187 AKLYGSN
+187 
-194 DLENWNDIT
+194 
-203 KYTLLN
+203 N
-209 TYNFGNE
+209 TYS
-216 LEDTPDHEYLTKNV
+216 TV
-230 NSYKLYALR
+230 
-239 VTDTEYTDNRCM
+239 
-251 IGYFKING
+251 
-259 YSRQPTI
+259 
-266 EDDWYVN
+266 
-273 GTEHP
+273 EHP
-278 FIQNI
+278 FVQNI
-283 DMWNSYNMTQLDIQQ
+283 DMWNNYNMTQLDIQQ
-298 LKGMTRQEAIEK
+298 LKQMTRQEAIEK

-383 INNVNFKTPP
+383 INYVNFNNPP
-393 LYGAYYDNTD
+393 LYGAYYDKDD

-416 CCRIFLPGCNYLGG
+416 CCRIFLPGCNYFGG
-430 KLLSPQ
+430 RLLSPQ

-443 KVGDANLNY
+443 RVGDANINL

-471 TGCEASGV
+471 TGCEDADV

-498 RLTLAHQK
+498 RLTLSHQK

-514 FKELDRYSSI
+514 FKELDSYSLK

-529 SLASNIISNSN
+529 SLANNIISNSN

-566 SNFSTQNYASIT
+566 SNFSRQNYASIT
-578 NNSTYKNNNTYI
+578 NNSTYKNNNTYV
-590 FTFTTASDISTLQ
+590 FDFTTGSNVSATQ
-603 NIYHA
+603 NVFHSEY
-608 EKFLN
+608 FLN
-613 LEVAN
+613 LEVSSN
-618 GYIRSF
+618 KLSSYSWSGST
-624 CWQTIVTTN
+624 QT
-633 LKQVAANTQYTI
+633 LKNIEPNKHYVI
-645 KVVVS
+645 KVVIS
-650 NSNTKTF
+650 NTNTKTF
-657 YEVDSNGTET
+657 YEVNDDGTEN
-667 QLFVMSDSGMDF
+667 QLFVMTDTGMDF
-679 NNTSYSSLIGLGSYN
+679 NNTSYNTFIGLSSYN
-694 HDSPFLGT
+694 QDSPFLGT
-702 MDFKNCSVQLQNS
+702 MDFKNCSIQLNGS
-715 DTIQSFVEVTNQT
+715 DTPQTFVEVIKKT
-728 RPMTDEEFYNNY
+728 RPMTDDEFYNSY

>member
-1 MDLLELQQRANILVD
+1 MDLLELQQRANVLVD
-16 KVNQYEENLTGLELD
+16 KVNQYEESLTGLELD
-31 ENQVINEHTYVDIFC
+31 EEQIINEHKYVDIFC

-96 IITEFEQPVL
+96 INVPFEQPIV
-106 TTNGTIGGEDFAVGY
+106 TTDGTPGGTSFVACSFNGRVIGIG
-121 FGGKVKSGWNAFNAT
+121 NAYNAT
-136 NPTAGRFDCE
+136 NPTEGRFDFE
-146 PDDTSSF
+146 PFNSSGF
-153 ATLVYYYPTP
+153 LVYYYPEAQ
-163 IYATSFILNSSNA
+163 IATSFEISSLNA
-176 GDVNY
+176 ADVDY
-181 MLVPRS
+181 GLVPKK
-187 AKLYGSN
+187 ANLYGSN
-194 DLENWNDIT
+194 DIENWQDKT
-203 KYTLLN
+203 KYTLLQS
-209 TYNFGNE
+209 YDFKNE
-216 LEDTPDHEYLTKNV
+216 LKNNDTHTYQINNT
-230 NSYKLYALR
+230 NSYKIYALE
-239 VTDTEYTDNRCM
+239 VTDTDYYKDRVM
-251 IGYFKING
+251 IGYFKINC
-259 YSRQPTI
+259 YAKQPI
-266 EDDWYVN
+266 DKYDWYID

-278 FIQNI
+278 FVQNI
-283 DMWNSYNMTQLDIQQ
+283 DMWNNYNMTQLDIQQ
-298 LKGMTRQEAIEK
+298 LKEMTRQEAIEQ

-338 TSDVL
+338 TSDVV

-360 YYLGNGYDGVYTAT
+360 YYLGNGYDGIYTAT

-383 INNVNFKTPP
+383 INYVNFNTPP
-393 LYGAYYDNTD
+393 LYGAYYDRTD
-403 ITKSQVGLEMGAE
+403 NAKSQVGLEMGAE
-416 CCRIFLPGCNYLGG
+416 CCRIFLPGCNFFGG
-430 KLLSPQ
+430 RLLSPQ

-443 KVGDANLNY
+443 RVGEANANL

-471 TGCEASGV
+471 TGCQNADV

-498 RLTLAHQK
+498 RLTLSHQK

-514 FKELDRYSSI
+514 FTELNSYTTN

-549 ADFITTHGS
+549 ADFITTNGS
-558 LSIDDGVA
+558 LSIDDGIV

-578 NNSTYKNNNTYI
+578 NNSTYKNNNIYI
-590 FTFTTASDISTLQ
+590 FDFTTGSNVSSTQ
-603 NIYHA
+603 NIFHSEY
-608 EKFLN
+608 FLS
-613 LEVAN
+613 LEVSN
-618 GYIRSF
+618 NQLRSYS
-624 CWQTIVTTN
+624 WSG
-633 LKQVAANTQYTI
+633 KKSNTLISIEPNKHYKI

-657 YEVDSNGTET
+657 YRINDDNTET
-667 QLFVMSDSGMDF
+667 QLLVMTDSGMSF
-679 NNTSYSSLIGLGSYN
+679 NNTDYSSLIGLSSYN
-694 HDSPFLGT
+694 QDSPFLGT
-702 MDFKNCSVQLQNS
+702 MDFKNCSVQLNGS
-715 DTIQSFVEVTNQT
+715 DTPQTFIEVIKKT
-728 RPMTDEEFYNNY
+728 RPMTDDEFYNSY

-746 FADALN
+746 FADVLN